1 MEKKEK
7 SNNRPAPPAMSPY
20 IFTILLIGFGL
31 WCFWDGWLTK
41 DPEML
46 EHATFNR
53 VLSVILLPWG
63 IWDFYKLRR
72 KKNNQRRNK
81 DQ

>member
-1 MEKKEK
+1 MDNKTEKP
-7 SNNRPAPPAMSPY
+7 RPPRMNPY
-20 IFTILLIGFGL
+20 IFTALLIGFGL
-31 WCFWDGWLTK
+31 WCFYDGFLTT

-63 IWDFYKLRR
+63 VYDFFKTR
-72 KKNNQRRNK
+72 KRQKNEK
-81 DQ
+81 ESDD